1 MITVVGLSHKSAPIE
16 VREQFA
22 LATERIPDF
31 LLELVGR
38 PEVGEALLV
47 STCNRV
53 ELLAAAR
60 AGSPLE
66 RVGDACRSALLALA
80 PAQRGNVLYEHHAG
94 AAVRHLFNVAS
105 SLDSLVLGE
114 PQILGQVKDAYE
126 LARKAGTVGA
136 VLHRTL
142 ARAIH
147 TAKLVRAQTQIGS
160 GQVSVPT
167 VAADLA
173 RRIFG
178 DLGGH
183 SVLLVGSGEMAEA
196 VARLL
201 QSSGA
206 DLFVIG
212 RTPEK
217 VRALAE
223 SVGGRP
229 RAWSDLAATLPEVD
243 VVITSTSA
251 RNFVIDREVV
261 NRARRSR
268 RGRSQFYI
276 DLAVPRDVDP
286 AIDSLDGVFLY
297 NIDDFSRVVAETLAS
312 RARESERAQSIID
325 GEAKSFDR
333 WADAEQATP
342 TVVALR
348 SRIRAAL
355 RAELGRSL
363 NGRLRHLGAAER
375 AALET
380 MLEASVNRILHQPTT
395 RLRQAASLESL
406 EAPGFPELCSAL
418 ERLFALNEEGDEGLD
433 APPSGPAYSSP
444 DHGLQEATPD
454 PNATSGEVMKL
465 GSR

>member
-1 MITVVGLSHKSAPIE
+1 MITVVGLSHKNAPID
-16 VREQFA
+16 VREKFA
-22 LATERIPDF
+22 LAAERIPEF
-31 LLELVGR
+31 LQDLVGR

-60 AGSPLE
+60 AGSPLD
-66 RVGDACRSALLALA
+66 RVAAECRSALLALA
-80 PAQRGNVLYEHHAG
+80 PGQRDNVLYELHAG
-94 AAVRHLFNVAS
+94 AAVRHLFTVAS

-126 LARKAGTVGA
+126 LARKTGTVGS

-178 DLGGH
+178 DLTGH
-183 SVLLVGSGEMAEA
+183 AVLLVGSGEMAEA

-206 DLFVIG
+206 ALFVLG
-212 RTPEK
+212 RNPEK
-217 VRALAE
+217 VNALAA
-223 SVGGRP
+223 SVGGQP
-229 RAWSDLAATLPEVD
+229 RLLSDLAATLPEVD

-251 RNFVIDREVV
+251 QNFVIDRELV
-261 NRARRSR
+261 NRTRRTR

-276 DLAVPRDVDP
+276 DLAVPRDIDP
-286 AIDSLDGVFLY
+286 AIDGLDGIFLY
-297 NIDDFSRVVAETLAS
+297 NIDDFSRIVAETLAS

-342 TVVALR
+342 TVVSLR
-348 SRIRAAL
+348 ARIRAAL
-355 RAELGRSL
+355 RAELDRSL
-363 NGRLRHLGAAER
+363 HGRLRHLGGAER
-375 AALET
+375 AALDT

-395 RLRQAASLESL
+395 RLRQAAALSSLD
-406 EAPGFPELCSAL
+406 APSFPELSSAL
-418 ERLFALNEEGDEGLD
+418 DHLFALSEAGDDSLE
-433 APPSGPAYSSP
+433 APPSGPQFSSP
-444 DHGLQEATPD
+444 DSGLADATSD
-454 PNATSGEVMKL
+454 PNATSGEVAKL

>member
-1 MITVVGLSHKSAPIE
+1 
-16 VREQFA
+16 
-22 LATERIPDF
+22 
-31 LLELVGR
+31 
-38 PEVGEALLV
+38 
-47 STCNRV
+47 
-53 ELLAAAR
+53 
-60 AGSPLE
+60 
-66 RVGDACRSALLALA
+66 
-80 PAQRGNVLYEHHAG
+80 
-94 AAVRHLFNVAS
+94 
-105 SLDSLVLGE
+105 
-114 PQILGQVKDAYE
+114 
-126 LARKAGTVGA
+126 
-136 VLHRTL
+136 
-142 ARAIH
+142 
-147 TAKLVRAQTQIGS
+147 
-160 GQVSVPT
+160 
-167 VAADLA
+167 
-173 RRIFG
+173 
-178 DLGGH
+178 
-183 SVLLVGSGEMAEA
+183 MAEA

-217 VRALAE
+217 VTVLAE

-325 GEAKSFDR
+325 GEARSFDR

-348 SRIRAAL
+348 SRIRGAL

-363 NGRLRHLGAAER
+363 SGRLRHLGAAER

-395 RLRQAASLESL
+395 RLRQAAALESL
-406 EAPGFPELCSAL
+406 DAPSFPELCSAL
-418 ERLFALNEEGDEGLD
+418 EHLFALNEEGDEALG
-433 APPSGPAYSSP
+433 APPSGPTYSSP
-444 DHGLQEATPD
+444 DHGLQEATSD